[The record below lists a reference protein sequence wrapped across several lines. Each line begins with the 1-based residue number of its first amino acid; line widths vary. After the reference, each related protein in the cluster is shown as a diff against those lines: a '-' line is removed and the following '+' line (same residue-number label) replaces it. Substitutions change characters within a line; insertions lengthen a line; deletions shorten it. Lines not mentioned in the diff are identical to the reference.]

1 MMYNLDC
8 SKQKP
13 NCKGIKMTNNQL
25 EKLRFGSKEDAAQ
38 FATLLEVALWVD
50 PDKTRYVVMAGQ
62 LHYHV
67 IKERYFKRFGYW
79 KSV

>member
-1 MMYNLDC
+1 
-8 SKQKP
+8 
-13 NCKGIKMTNNQL
+13 MTNNQL
-25 EKLRFGSKEDAAQ
+25 QKLRFGSAADATQ

-50 PDKTRYVVMAGQ
+50 PEKTRYVVRAGQ

-67 IKERYFKRFGYW
+67 IKECYFKRFGYW